1 MCANPYVIAN
11 GYRFSI
17 LQTLVAQVYVEGMS
31 GRVETTIWSNEH
43 IVAKGYRRSVEN
55 DAVDVAVKVFA
66 NMNVVTIVA
75 VEWLFN
81 QKLLLGAAKQRADNG
96 YAFVGL

>member
-31 GRVETTIWSNEH
+31 GRVETTIWRNEH

-66 NMNVVTIVA
+66 NMNVVNIVA
-75 VEWLFN
+75 VERMLN